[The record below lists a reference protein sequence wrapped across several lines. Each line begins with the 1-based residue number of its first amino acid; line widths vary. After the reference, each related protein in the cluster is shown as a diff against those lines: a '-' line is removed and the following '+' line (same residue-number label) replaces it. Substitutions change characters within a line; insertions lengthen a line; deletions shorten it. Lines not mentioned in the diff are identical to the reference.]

1 MDTTEEKLKI
11 EKEITDSKREL
22 KIVVS
27 QLNDTKKETN
37 DLINLKER
45 NKTLIDEQNAYL
57 KTVMNDISQLKLEW
71 AQEKNKELEDLENKN
86 KEVEE
91 ILNRKADLDKQEK
104 AIKDLFQ
111 KNTDIINE
119 NRRLEL
125 KLVDDNT
132 ALNIKEREIED
143 KKTAFEYEKKKNS
156 EKIDEIKLKA
166 IEIIKEI
173 KNI

>member
-45 NKTLIDEQNAYL
+45 NKNLIDEQNAYL

-143 KKTAFEYEKKKNS
+143 KKTAFEDEKKAHT

>member
-1 MDTTEEKLKI
+1 MDATEEKLKI
-11 EKEITDSKREL
+11 EKEITDLKREL
-22 KIVVS
+22 KIAIS

-71 AQEKNKELEDLENKN
+71 AQEKNKEIEDLENKN

-91 ILNRKADLDKQEK
+91 ILNRKVELDKQEK

-143 KKTAFEYEKKKNS
+143 KKTVFEDEKKAHA

-166 IEIIKEI
+166 VEIIKEI

>member
-27 QLNDTKKETN
+27 QLNDTKKEAN

-45 NKTLIDEQNAYL
+45 NKNLIDEQNAYL

-143 KKTAFEYEKKKNS
+143 KKTAFEDEKKAHI